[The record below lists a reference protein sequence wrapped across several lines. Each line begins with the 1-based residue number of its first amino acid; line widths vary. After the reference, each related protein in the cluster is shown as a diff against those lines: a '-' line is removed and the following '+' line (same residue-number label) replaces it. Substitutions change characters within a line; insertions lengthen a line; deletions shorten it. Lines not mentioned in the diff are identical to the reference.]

1 LEKEIERRYGF
12 QDIMG
17 TRRFKKGIHERGI
30 LSRSVRIYEVRDK
43 QSWMGEVA
51 EW

>member
-1 LEKEIERRYGF
+1 LEKERRYEF

-17 TRRFKKGIHERGI
+17 TWTFKKGTDERDI
-30 LSRSVRIYEVRDK
+30 LSRSIRIYEVRDK

-51 EW
+51 DW